1 MGHPYFEYLPT
12 LISAPFKRSPQQ
24 SPLLSMKTSETGSTC
39 SRSTLQDWLR
49 GNNAVFAQWYLSVF
63 FTPSTAFLGWFASL
77 ASEYKLDW
85 KAGFSKARLSENTS
99 SFIIKCL
106 RVSEDEQNW
115 KMLEKGKCSFPPN
128 VQEEHGTGVTFFFNF
143 CVEWLLSSCHVMSLN
158 YTKKVQDFT
167 RLFAFGF
174 LKWLDFWSGW
184 ICSFLLTFRSPSL

>member
-1 MGHPYFEYLPT
+1 MGYPYFEYLPT

-39 SRSTLQDWLR
+39 SRSTLQNGLR
-49 GNNAVFAQWYLSVF
+49 RKNCVFAQWYLSVF

-115 KMLEKGKCSFPPN
+115 KMLEKGTCSFPPN
-128 VQEEHGTGVTFFFNF
+128 VQEEHGTGVTFFFQF
-143 CVEWLLSSCHVMSLN
+143 LCRVAVVKLSRDVTELYEKS
-158 YTKKVQDFT
+158 T
-167 RLFAFGF
+167 RFYKIICFWTFEVVGFAV
-174 LKWLDFWSGW
+174 
-184 ICSFLLTFRSPSL
+184 FLLTFRSPSL

>member
-1 MGHPYFEYLPT
+1 MGYLYFEYLPT

-115 KMLEKGKCSFPPN
+115 KMLEKGTCSFPPN

-143 CVEWLLSSCHVMSLN
+143 CLEWLLSSCHVMSLN
-158 YTKKVQDFT
+158 YTTKSTRFYKVICFWIFEVVG
-167 RLFAFGF
+167 FAVF
-174 LKWLDFWSGW
+174 
-184 ICSFLLTFRSPSL
+184 C